1 MNSDYFVLLGSFTIE
16 YCKYFTEKF
25 LSSLS
30 PELLCK
36 LFRYMNENN
45 NCFLWTDREEKI
57 CLGFQEAVIEVTNS
71 GIHSFLI
78 RSVET
83 I

>member
-1 MNSDYFVLLGSFTIE
+1 
-16 YCKYFTEKF
+16 
-25 LSSLS
+25 
-30 PELLCK
+30 
-36 LFRYMNENN
+36 MNENN